1 MTLSV
6 EFDLAA
12 WAEAVKAPTLEPQRK
27 ALAREWKDGAARRA
41 QEKYSG
47 GPMSRYLTA
56 RTGRT
61 RRSVRSR
68 LTPDGAEV
76 SVSGPGVF
84 AQEYGAVIT
93 PGRGTPI
100 RSRKTG
106 QVLRYVP
113 FLTFRL
119 YQPSDTSKPTG
130 RWVRARRVTIKA
142 KHPLGDSARE
152 ALASLWLDL
161 GDDA

>member
-1 MTLSV
+1 MRGEYKVPGGKLV
-6 EFDLAA
+6 AVDL
-12 WAEAVKAPTLEPQRK
+12 EVR
-27 ALAREWKDGAARRA
+27 DG
-41 QEKYSG
+41 
-47 GPMSRYLTA
+47 
-56 RTGRT
+56 
-61 RRSVRSR
+61 R
-68 LTPDGAEV
+68 LAEV

-106 QVLRYVP
+106 QVLRYVS